1 MFPSLRAVLPA
12 LGAAA
17 VLSAGLATAQTPP
30 ATPAPAA
37 PAPAAGTPAADPVV
51 AVVNGAEIKLSDLQR
66 AQQGL
71 PNQYRNLPLQMIYGA
86 LLDQLV
92 DAKLAAMEGRKTK
105 VQDDADFKRELAAYE
120 ESLVQRAWLQKEI
133 DRRNTNDAV
142 QQRYLK
148 KVGEMPAEDEVKARH
163 ILVSS
168 EDEAKA
174 IIGELQKGADFEK
187 IAREKSTDKAS
198 GAQGGDL
205 GWFKKGD
212 MVKEFA
218 DAAFA
223 QEKGSTSKAP
233 VKTQFGF
240 HVIKTEDRRPA
251 APPTQAD
258 LADDVRAE
266 LTREIYTE
274 IIEGLRKT
282 AKVERFNMDGSKM
295 TSPATP
301 APAPAQPPKN

>member
-1 MFPSLRAVLPA
+1 MFSSLRAVLPA
-12 LGAAA
+12 LGAVAA
-17 VLSAGLATAQTPP
+17 LSAGLAAAQTPP

-51 AVVNGAEIKLSDLQR
+51 AVVNGAEIKLSELQR

-92 DAKLAAMEGRKTK
+92 DAKLAALEGRKAK

-120 ESLVQRAWLQKEI
+120 ESLIQRAWLQREI
-133 DRRNTNDAV
+133 DRRITNEAV

-168 EDEAKA
+168 DDEAKA
-174 IIGELQKGADFEK
+174 IIAELQKGADFEK

-223 QEKGSTSKAP
+223 LEKGSTSKAP

-240 HVIKTEDRRPA
+240 HVIKTEERRPA

-274 IIEGLRKT
+274 IIEGLRKS

-295 TSPATP
+295 TP
-301 APAPAQPPKN
+301 APAPAPAPGQPPKN